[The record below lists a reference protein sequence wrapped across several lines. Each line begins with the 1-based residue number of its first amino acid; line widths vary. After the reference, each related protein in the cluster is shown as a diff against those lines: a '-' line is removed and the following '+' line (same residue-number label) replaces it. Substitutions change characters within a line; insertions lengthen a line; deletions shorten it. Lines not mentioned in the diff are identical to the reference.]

1 MTGVTG
7 GSGNVEG
14 REANRQFSN
23 EEIENRQ
30 KVWWPLLFL
39 ALLLLITESL
49 LAQRIKLAK
58 MVG

>member
-1 MTGVTG
+1 MKRLKTVRRFG
-7 GSGNVEG
+7 G
-14 REANRQFSN
+14 RYC
-23 EEIENRQ
+23 
-30 KVWWPLLFL
+30 FL